1 MNLLGKIK
9 RNTLLRKAIAF
20 LAALRFGFPAHNL
33 TIIGITGTT
42 GKTTTA
48 FMVKNILEANGIK
61 TGLIS
66 TAGYYIGEEVIH
78 PEVYASG
85 TTPDLFF
92 LYYLLKKM
100 AKKSLKA
107 PGTTPDPFFLHYLLR
122 KMVKKGLK
130 VVVIEV
136 ASFGLMYE
144 RVYGLNFSA
153 AVLTNISYNHHIT
166 MHGNMNNYVSAKL
179 KLFRSLKPLSVAV
192 LPKESEYFDLFVK
205 NTQAQILSFGFDKTC
220 DLWIDIKEITK
231 TENKAVL
238 HYKNPASREPCYS
251 PLTHNKD
258 NSFSINLPL
267 PGLFN
272 ILNALAAVGAVH
284 KFSFTIKKLKK
295 GLESLKNIPGRLE
308 YINGKQPF
316 SVIVDK
322 ANTPAAFCGIIDFI
336 KILNP
341 KRKIAVYGNF
351 GESPIKEREKLAEI
365 ATNFFDITII
375 TEDDPQEESP
385 QKSIN
390 DFLNFVKKKNI
401 SSSKYQSFLNR
412 RQAIQEA
419 IKQAD
424 KGDLIV
430 ILGRGNEQTMDYGT
444 KVTPFDDRQVTREVL
459 KELGY

>member
-1 MNLLGKIK
+1 MNLLEKIK

-20 LAALRFGFPAHNL
+20 LAALRFGFPARHL

-66 TAGYYIGEEVIH
+66 TAGYYIGDEIIY
-78 PEVYASG
+78 PEAYASG

-92 LYYLLKKM
+92 LYYLLKKIV
-100 AKKSLKA
+100 KKSLKA

-122 KMVKKGLK
+122 KMVKKNLK

-144 RVYGLNFSA
+144 RVSGLNFSS

-166 MHGNMNNYVSAKL
+166 LHGNMNNYVSAKL
-179 KLFRSLKPLSVAV
+179 KLFRGLKPSSVAI

-205 NTQAQILSFGFDKTC
+205 NTRAEILSFGFDKTC
-220 DLWIDIKEITK
+220 DLWMDIKEITK
-231 TENKAVL
+231 TENKTVL
-238 HYKNPASREPCYS
+238 HYK
-251 PLTHNKD
+251 D
-258 NSFSINLPL
+258 NYFSINLPL

-272 ILNALAAVGAVH
+272 ILNTLAAVGAVH
-284 KFSFTIKKLKK
+284 KFSFSIEKLKK
-295 GLESLKNIPGRLE
+295 GLESLKSIPGRLE

-316 SVIVDK
+316 PIIVDK
-322 ANTPAAFCGIIDFI
+322 ANTPAAFCGIINFI

-341 KRKIAVYGNF
+341 KRKIAIYGNF

-365 ATNFFDITII
+365 ATNFFDLTII

-385 QKSIN
+385 QSGID
-390 DFLNFVKKKNI
+390 DFLNFVRKKKI
-401 SSSKYQSFLNR
+401 SSNKYSPFLNR
-412 RQAIQEA
+412 KKAIQEA
-419 IKQAD
+419 IKQAR

-430 ILGRGNEQTMDYGT
+430 ILGRGNEKTMDYGT
-444 KVTPFDDRQVTREVL
+444 KVTPFDDRQVVREVL
-459 KELGY
+459 KEQGY

>member
-1 MNLLGKIK
+1 MNLGLLNNIK
-9 RNTLLRKAIAF
+9 KNSLLRKIIAF
-20 LAALRFGFPAHNL
+20 SAALRFGFPGRHL

-48 FMVKNILEANGIK
+48 FMVKNILEVNGIK

-66 TAGYYIGEEVIH
+66 TAGYHIGDEV
-78 PEVYASG
+78 VY
-85 TTPDLFF
+85 P
-92 LYYLLKKM
+92 KVHV
-100 AKKSLKA
+100 
-107 PGTTPDPFFLHYLLR
+107 PGTTPDPFFLHFLLR
-122 KMVKKGLK
+122 KMVRRGLK
-130 VVVIEV
+130 AVIIEV
-136 ASFGLMYE
+136 SSFGLMYE
-144 RVYGLNFSA
+144 RVYGLDFSS
-153 AVLTNISYNHHIT
+153 AVLTNISYNHHIAL
-166 MHGNMNNYVSAKL
+166 HGNMNNYVSAKL
-179 KLFRSLKPLSVAV
+179 KLFRNLKRTSIAV
-192 LPKESEYFDLFVK
+192 LPKESEYFDLFAK

-220 DLWIDIKEITK
+220 DLWMDIKEITK

-238 HYKNPASREPCYS
+238 HC
-251 PLTHNKD
+251 KD
-258 NSFSINLPL
+258 DSFSIDLPL

-272 ILNALAAVGAVH
+272 ILNALAAASAVDG
-284 KFSFTIKKLKK
+284 FSFSTEKLKK

-308 YINGKQPF
+308 YINSKQPF
-316 SVIVDK
+316 SIIVDK

-341 KRKIAVYGNF
+341 KKKIAVYGNF

-365 ATNFFDITII
+365 ATNFFDLTII

-385 QKSIN
+385 QKSID

-401 SSSKYQSFLNR
+401 SSSKYQSFIDR

-419 IKQAD
+419 IKKAEG
-424 KGDLIV
+424 GDLIV

>member
-1 MNLLGKIK
+1 MNLLEKIK

-20 LAALRFGFPAHNL
+20 LAALRFGFPGRNL
-33 TIIGITGTT
+33 TIIGVTGTT

-48 FMVKNILEANGIK
+48 FMIKDILEANGIK

-66 TAGYYIGEEVIH
+66 TAGYYIGDEIVH
-78 PEVYASG
+78 P
-85 TTPDLFF
+85 
-92 LYYLLKKM
+92 
-100 AKKSLKA
+100 KA
-107 PGTTPDPFFLHYLLR
+107 HVPGTTPDPFFLHYLLK

-130 VVVIEV
+130 NVVIEV
-136 ASFGLMYE
+136 SSFGLMYE
-144 RVYGLNFSA
+144 RVSGLNFSS

-166 MHGNMNNYVSAKL
+166 LHGNMNNYVSAKL
-179 KLFRSLKPLSVAV
+179 KLFRNLKPSSVAI

-205 NTQAQILSFGFDKTC
+205 NTQAEILSFGFDKTC
-220 DLWIDIKEITK
+220 DLWMDIKEITK
-231 TENKAVL
+231 TENKTVL
-238 HYKNPASREPCYS
+238 HY
-251 PLTHNKD
+251 KD

-284 KFSFTIKKLKK
+284 KFSFFIEKLKK

-308 YINGKQPF
+308 HINGKQSF
-316 SVIVDK
+316 SIIVDK

-341 KRKIAVYGNF
+341 RRKIAIYGNF

-385 QKSIN
+385 QRGID
-390 DFLNFVKKKNI
+390 DFLNFVKKMKI
-401 SSSKYQSFLNR
+401 PSSKYLSFLNR
-412 RQAIQEA
+412 KQAIQEA
-419 IKQAD
+419 IKQAN

-430 ILGRGNEQTMDYGT
+430 ILGRGNEKTMDYGT
-444 KVTPFDDRQVTREVL
+444 KVIPFDDRQVAREVL
-459 KELGY
+459 KEQGYL

>member
-1 MNLLGKIK
+1 MNLFRKIK
-9 RNTLLRKAIAF
+9 RSTLLRKTIAF
-20 LAALRFGFPAHNL
+20 LAALRFGFPARRL

-48 FMVKNILEANGIK
+48 FMVKNILEVNGIK

-66 TAGYYIGEEVIH
+66 TAGYYIGDEVI
-78 PEVYASG
+78 YAEDYMSG

-92 LYYLLKKM
+92 LYYLIKKIV
-100 AKKSLKA
+100 KKSLKA

-144 RVYGLNFSA
+144 RVYGLNFSS
-153 AVLTNISYNHHIT
+153 AVLTNISYNHHIAI
-166 MHGNMNNYVSAKL
+166 HGNMNNYVSAKL
-179 KLFRSLKPLSVAV
+179 KLFRNLKKKSIAV
-192 LPKESEYFDLFVK
+192 LPKESEYFDLFAK
-205 NTQAQILSFGFDKTC
+205 NTQAQILSFGFDRTC
-220 DLWIDIKEITK
+220 DLWMDIKEITK
-231 TENKAVL
+231 SKNKAIL
-238 HYKNPASREPCYS
+238 HFKN
-251 PLTHNKD
+251 D
-258 NSFSINLPL
+258 SFPINLPL

-284 KFSFTIKKLKK
+284 KFSFSIEKLKK

-316 SVIVDK
+316 SIIVDK
-322 ANTPAAFCGIIDFI
+322 ANTPAAFCGIVDFI

-341 KRKIAVYGNF
+341 KRKIVIYGNF

-365 ATNFFDITII
+365 ATNFFDLTII

-385 QKSIN
+385 KKSIN

-401 SSSKYQSFLNR
+401 SSGKYLSFLNR
-412 RQAIQEA
+412 KQAIQEA
-419 IKQAD
+419 IKEATR
-424 KGDLIV
+424 GDLIV

-444 KVTPFDDRQVTREVL
+444 KVMPFDDRQVVREVL
-459 KELGY
+459 KEQGY

>member
-1 MNLLGKIK
+1 MNLGLLNNIK
-9 RNTLLRKAIAF
+9 KNSLLRKIIAF
-20 LAALRFGFPAHNL
+20 SAALRFGFPGRHL

-48 FMVKNILEANGIK
+48 FMVKNILEVNGIK

-66 TAGYYIGEEVIH
+66 TAGYHIGDEV
-78 PEVYASG
+78 VY
-85 TTPDLFF
+85 P
-92 LYYLLKKM
+92 KVHV
-100 AKKSLKA
+100 
-107 PGTTPDPFFLHYLLR
+107 PGTTPDPFFLHFLLR
-122 KMVKKGLK
+122 KMVRRGLK
-130 VVVIEV
+130 AVIIEV
-136 ASFGLMYE
+136 SSFGLMYE
-144 RVYGLNFSA
+144 RVYGLDFSS
-153 AVLTNISYNHHIT
+153 AVLTNISYNHHIAL
-166 MHGNMNNYVSAKL
+166 HGNMNNYVSAKL
-179 KLFRSLKPLSVAV
+179 KLFRNLKRTSIAV
-192 LPKESEYFDLFVK
+192 LPKESEYFDLFAK

-220 DLWIDIKEITK
+220 DLWMDIKEITR

-238 HYKNPASREPCYS
+238 HCKN
-251 PLTHNKD
+251 D
-258 NSFSINLPL
+258 SFSIDLPL

-272 ILNALAAVGAVH
+272 ILNALAAASAVDG
-284 KFSFTIKKLKK
+284 FSFTTEKLKK

-308 YINGKQPF
+308 YINSKQPF
-316 SVIVDK
+316 SIIVDK

-341 KRKIAVYGNF
+341 KKKIAVYGNF

-365 ATNFFDITII
+365 ATNFFDLTII

-385 QKSIN
+385 QKSID

-401 SSSKYQSFLNR
+401 SSSRYQSFIDR

-419 IKQAD
+419 IKKAEG
-424 KGDLIV
+424 GDLIV

>member
-1 MNLLGKIK
+1 MNLGLLNNIK
-9 RNTLLRKAIAF
+9 KNSLLRKIIAF
-20 LAALRFGFPAHNL
+20 SAALRFGFPGRHL

-48 FMVKNILEANGIK
+48 FMVKNILEVNGIK

-66 TAGYYIGEEVIH
+66 TAGYHIGDEV
-78 PEVYASG
+78 VY
-85 TTPDLFF
+85 P
-92 LYYLLKKM
+92 KVHV
-100 AKKSLKA
+100 
-107 PGTTPDPFFLHYLLR
+107 PGTTPDPFFLHFLLR
-122 KMVKKGLK
+122 KMVRRGLK
-130 VVVIEV
+130 AVIIEV
-136 ASFGLMYE
+136 SSFGLMYE
-144 RVYGLNFSA
+144 RVYGLDFSS
-153 AVLTNISYNHHIT
+153 AVLTNISYNHHIAL
-166 MHGNMNNYVSAKL
+166 HGNMNNYVSAKL
-179 KLFRSLKPLSVAV
+179 KLFRNLKRTSIAV
-192 LPKESEYFDLFVK
+192 LPKESEYFDLFAK

-220 DLWIDIKEITK
+220 DLWMDIKEITK

-238 HYKNPASREPCYS
+238 HC
-251 PLTHNKD
+251 KD
-258 NSFSINLPL
+258 DSFSIDLPL

-272 ILNALAAVGAVH
+272 ILNALAAASAVDG
-284 KFSFTIKKLKK
+284 FSFSTEKLKK

-308 YINGKQPF
+308 YINSKQPF
-316 SVIVDK
+316 SIIVDK

-341 KRKIAVYGNF
+341 KKKIAVYGNF

-365 ATNFFDITII
+365 ATNFFDLTII

-385 QKSIN
+385 QKSID

-401 SSSKYQSFLNR
+401 SSSRYQSFIDR

-419 IKQAD
+419 IKKAEG
-424 KGDLIV
+424 GDLIV

>member
-9 RNTLLRKAIAF
+9 KNTLLRKTIAF
-20 LAALRFGFPAHNL
+20 LAALRFGFPGRHL

-48 FMVKNILEANGIK
+48 FMIKNILEINGIK

-66 TAGYYIGEEVIH
+66 TAGYYIGDEVIY
-78 PEVYASG
+78 PEDYASG
-85 TTPDLFF
+85 TTPDLFAIHS
-92 LYYLLKKM
+92 LLKKM
-100 AKKSLKA
+100 VKKGLKA

-130 VVVIEV
+130 TVVIEV
-136 ASFGLMYE
+136 SSFGLMYE
-144 RVYGLNFSA
+144 RVYGLNFSS

-166 MHGNMNNYVSAKL
+166 LHGNMNNYVSAKL
-179 KLFRSLKPLSVAV
+179 KLFRSLKPSSIAV
-192 LPKESEYFDLFVK
+192 LPKESEYFDLFAK
-205 NTQAQILSFGFDKTC
+205 NTQAQILSFGFDRTC
-220 DLWIDIKEITK
+220 DLWMDIKEITK
-231 TENKAVL
+231 TENRTVL
-238 HYKNPASREPCYS
+238 HC
-251 PLTHNKD
+251 KD
-258 NSFSINLPL
+258 NSFSIDLPL

-284 KFSFTIKKLKK
+284 KFSFSIEKLKK

-308 YINGKQPF
+308 YINGEQPF
-316 SVIVDK
+316 SIIVDK

-341 KRKIAVYGNF
+341 KKKIAVYGNF
-351 GESPIKEREKLAEI
+351 GESPLKEREKLAEI
-365 ATNFFDITII
+365 ATNFFDLTII
-375 TEDDPQEESP
+375 TEDDPQEKSP

-401 SSSKYQSFLNR
+401 PATKYQSFLNR
-412 RQAIQEA
+412 KQAIQEA
-419 IKQAD
+419 IKQAN

-444 KVTPFDDRQVTREVL
+444 KVIPFDDRQVAREAL
-459 KELGY
+459 KESGY

>member
-1 MNLLGKIK
+1 MNLGLLNNIK
-9 RNTLLRKAIAF
+9 KNSLLRKIIAF
-20 LAALRFGFPAHNL
+20 SAALRFGFPGHNL

-48 FMVKNILEANGIK
+48 FMIKNILEVNGIK

-66 TAGYYIGEEVIH
+66 TAGYYINDEV
-78 PEVYASG
+78 VY
-85 TTPDLFF
+85 P
-92 LYYLLKKM
+92 
-100 AKKSLKA
+100 KA
-107 PGTTPDPFFLHYLLR
+107 HVPGTTPDPFFLHFLLR
-122 KMVKKGLK
+122 KMVRSGLK
-130 VVVIEV
+130 AVIIEV
-136 ASFGLMYE
+136 SSFGLMYE
-144 RVYGLNFSA
+144 RVYGLNFSS
-153 AVLTNISYNHHIT
+153 AVLTNLSYNHHIAL
-166 MHGNMNNYVSAKL
+166 HGNMNNYVSAKL
-179 KLFRSLKPLSVAV
+179 KLFRSLKASSIAV
-192 LPKESEYFDLFVK
+192 LPKESEYFDLFAK

-220 DLWIDIKEITK
+220 DLWMDIKEITK
-231 TENKAVL
+231 TENKAIL
-238 HYKNPASREPCYS
+238 HC
-251 PLTHNKD
+251 KD

-272 ILNALAAVGAVH
+272 ILNALAAVSAVYG
-284 KFSFTIKKLKK
+284 FSFTIEKLKK

-316 SVIVDK
+316 SIIVDK

-341 KRKIAVYGNF
+341 KKKIAVYGNF
-351 GESPIKEREKLAEI
+351 GESPLKEREKLAEI

-385 QKSIN
+385 QKSID

-412 RQAIQEA
+412 KEAMRQA
-419 IKQAD
+419 IKQAN

>member
-1 MNLLGKIK
+1 MNLGLLNNIK
-9 RNTLLRKAIAF
+9 KNSLLRKIIAF
-20 LAALRFGFPAHNL
+20 SAALRFGFPGRHL

-48 FMVKNILEANGIK
+48 FMVKNILEVNGIK

-66 TAGYYIGEEVIH
+66 TAGYHIGDEV
-78 PEVYASG
+78 VY
-85 TTPDLFF
+85 P
-92 LYYLLKKM
+92 KVHV
-100 AKKSLKA
+100 
-107 PGTTPDPFFLHYLLR
+107 PGTTPDPFFLHFLLR
-122 KMVKKGLK
+122 KMVRRGLK
-130 VVVIEV
+130 AVIIEV
-136 ASFGLMYE
+136 SSFGLMYE
-144 RVYGLNFSA
+144 RVYGLDFSS
-153 AVLTNISYNHHIT
+153 AVLTNISYNHHIAL
-166 MHGNMNNYVSAKL
+166 HGNMNNYVSAKL
-179 KLFRSLKPLSVAV
+179 KLFRNLKRTSIAV
-192 LPKESEYFDLFVK
+192 LPKESEYFDLFAK

-220 DLWIDIKEITK
+220 DLWMDIKEITK

-238 HYKNPASREPCYS
+238 HC
-251 PLTHNKD
+251 KD
-258 NSFSINLPL
+258 DSFSIDLPL

-272 ILNALAAVGAVH
+272 ILNALAAASAVDG
-284 KFSFTIKKLKK
+284 FSFTTEKLKK

-308 YINGKQPF
+308 YINSKQPF
-316 SVIVDK
+316 SIIVDK

-341 KRKIAVYGNF
+341 KKKIAVYGNF

-365 ATNFFDITII
+365 ATNFFDLTII

-385 QKSIN
+385 QKSID

-401 SSSKYQSFLNR
+401 SSSRYQSFIDR

-419 IKQAD
+419 IKKAEG
-424 KGDLIV
+424 GDLIV

>member
-1 MNLLGKIK
+1 MI
-9 RNTLLRKAIAF
+9 
-20 LAALRFGFPAHNL
+20 
-33 TIIGITGTT
+33 
-42 GKTTTA
+42 
-48 FMVKNILEANGIK
+48 
-61 TGLIS
+61 
-66 TAGYYIGEEVIH
+66 Y
-78 PEVYASG
+78 PEDYASG

-166 MHGNMNNYVSAKL
+166 LHGNMNNYASAKL
-179 KLFRSLKPLSVAV
+179 KLFRSLKSSSIAV
-192 LPKESEYFDLFVK
+192 LPKESEYFDLFAK

-220 DLWIDIKEITK
+220 DLWMDIKKITK
-231 TENKAVL
+231 TENKAIL
-238 HYKNPASREPCYS
+238 HC
-251 PLTHNKD
+251 KD

-272 ILNALAAVGAVH
+272 ILNALASVGAVH
-284 KFSFTIKKLKK
+284 KFSLSIEKLKQ
-295 GLESLKNIPGRLE
+295 GLESLKSIPGRLE
-308 YINGKQPF
+308 YINGKQSF
-316 SVIVDK
+316 SIIVDK

-341 KRKIAVYGNF
+341 KKKIAVYGNF
-351 GESPIKEREKLAEI
+351 GESPLKEREKLAEI
-365 ATNFFDITII
+365 ATNFFDLTII
-375 TEDDPQEESP
+375 TEDDPQEKSP

-401 SSSKYQSFLNR
+401 SSTKYQSFLNR
-412 RQAIQEA
+412 KQAIQEA
-419 IKQAD
+419 IKQAN

-444 KVTPFDDRQVTREVL
+444 RVIPFDDRQVTREVL
-459 KELGY
+459 KEQGY

>member
-1 MNLLGKIK
+1 MKIGMNFLNKIK
-9 RNTLLRKAIAF
+9 KNTLLRKIIAF
-20 LAALRFGFPAHNL
+20 LAALRFGFPGRHL

-48 FMVKNILEANGIK
+48 FMIKNILEANGIK

-66 TAGYYIGEEVIH
+66 TAGYYIGDEVIY
-78 PEVYASG
+78 PEDYMSG
-85 TTPDLFF
+85 TTSDLFF
-92 LYYLLKKM
+92 LYYLLKKI

-107 PGTTPDPFFLHYLLR
+107 PGTTPDPFFLHFLLR

-153 AVLTNISYNHHIT
+153 AVLTNISYNHHIAL
-166 MHGNMNNYVSAKL
+166 HGNMNNYVSAKL
-179 KLFRSLKPLSVAV
+179 KLFRNLKTTSIAV
-192 LPKESEYFDLFVK
+192 LPKESEYFDLFTK
-205 NTQAQILSFGFDKTC
+205 NTQAQVLSFGFDKTC

-238 HYKNPASREPCYS
+238 YR
-251 PLTHNKD
+251 KD
-258 NSFSINLPL
+258 DSFLINLPL

-272 ILNALAAVGAVH
+272 ILNALAAIGAVYG
-284 KFSFTIKKLKK
+284 FSFSIEKLKK
-295 GLESLKNIPGRLE
+295 GLESLKKIPGRLE

-316 SVIVDK
+316 SIIVDK
-322 ANTPAAFCGIIDFI
+322 ANTPAAFCGIINFI

-351 GESPIKEREKLAEI
+351 GESPLKEREKLAEI
-365 ATNFFDITII
+365 ATNFFDLTII

-390 DFLNFVKKKNI
+390 DFLNFVDKKNI
-401 SSSKYQSFLNR
+401 PSSKYQSFLNR
-412 RQAIQEA
+412 RQAIQES
-419 IKQAD
+419 IKQANR
-424 KGDLIV
+424 GDLIV
-430 ILGRGNEQTMDYGT
+430 ILGRGNEKTMDYGI
-444 KVTPFDDRQVTREVL
+444 KVIPFDDRQVTREVL
-459 KELGY
+459 KEQGY

>member
-1 MNLLGKIK
+1 MNLGLLNNIK
-9 RNTLLRKAIAF
+9 KNSLLRKIIAF
-20 LAALRFGFPAHNL
+20 SAALRFGFPGRHL

-48 FMVKNILEANGIK
+48 FMVKNILEVNGIK

-66 TAGYYIGEEVIH
+66 TAGYHIGDEV
-78 PEVYASG
+78 VY
-85 TTPDLFF
+85 P
-92 LYYLLKKM
+92 KVHV
-100 AKKSLKA
+100 
-107 PGTTPDPFFLHYLLR
+107 PGTTPDPFFLHFLLR
-122 KMVKKGLK
+122 KMVRRGLK
-130 VVVIEV
+130 AVIIEV
-136 ASFGLMYE
+136 SSFGLMYE
-144 RVYGLNFSA
+144 RVYGLDFSS
-153 AVLTNISYNHHIT
+153 AVLTNISYNHHIAL
-166 MHGNMNNYVSAKL
+166 HGNMNNYVSAKL
-179 KLFRSLKPLSVAV
+179 KLFRNLKRTSIAV
-192 LPKESEYFDLFVK
+192 LPKESEYFDLFAK
-205 NTQAQILSFGFDKTC
+205 NTQAQILSFGCDKTC
-220 DLWIDIKEITK
+220 DLWMDIKEITK

-238 HYKNPASREPCYS
+238 HC
-251 PLTHNKD
+251 KD
-258 NSFSINLPL
+258 DSFSIDLPL

-272 ILNALAAVGAVH
+272 ILNALAAASAVDG
-284 KFSFTIKKLKK
+284 FSFSTEKLKK

-308 YINGKQPF
+308 YINSKQPF
-316 SVIVDK
+316 SIIVDK

-341 KRKIAVYGNF
+341 KKKIAVYGNF

-365 ATNFFDITII
+365 ATNFFDLTII

-385 QKSIN
+385 QKSID

-401 SSSKYQSFLNR
+401 SSSRYQSFIDR

-419 IKQAD
+419 IKKAEG
-424 KGDLIV
+424 GDLIV

>member
-1 MNLLGKIK
+1 MNLGLLNNIK
-9 RNTLLRKAIAF
+9 KNSLLRKIIAF
-20 LAALRFGFPAHNL
+20 SAALRFGFPGRHL

-48 FMVKNILEANGIK
+48 FMVKNILEVNGIK

-66 TAGYYIGEEVIH
+66 TAGYHIGDEV
-78 PEVYASG
+78 VY
-85 TTPDLFF
+85 P
-92 LYYLLKKM
+92 KVHV
-100 AKKSLKA
+100 
-107 PGTTPDPFFLHYLLR
+107 PGTTPDPFFLHFLLR
-122 KMVKKGLK
+122 KMVRRGLK
-130 VVVIEV
+130 AVIIEV
-136 ASFGLMYE
+136 SSFGLMYE
-144 RVYGLNFSA
+144 RVYGLNFSS
-153 AVLTNISYNHHIT
+153 AVLTNISYNHHIAL
-166 MHGNMNNYVSAKL
+166 HGNMNNYVSAKL
-179 KLFRSLKPLSVAV
+179 KLFRNLKRTSIAV
-192 LPKESEYFDLFVK
+192 LPKESEYFDLFAK

-220 DLWIDIKEITK
+220 DLWMDIKEITK

-238 HYKNPASREPCYS
+238 HC
-251 PLTHNKD
+251 KD
-258 NSFSINLPL
+258 DSFSIDLPL

-272 ILNALAAVGAVH
+272 ILNALAAASAVDG
-284 KFSFTIKKLKK
+284 FSFSTEKLKK

-308 YINGKQPF
+308 YINSKQPF
-316 SVIVDK
+316 SIIVDK

-341 KRKIAVYGNF
+341 KKKIAVYGNF

-365 ATNFFDITII
+365 ATNFFDLTII

-385 QKSIN
+385 QKSID

-401 SSSKYQSFLNR
+401 SSSKYQSFIDR

-419 IKQAD
+419 IKKAEG
-424 KGDLIV
+424 GDLIV

>member
-1 MNLLGKIK
+1 MNLLEKIK
-9 RNTLLRKAIAF
+9 RNSLLRKMIAF
-20 LAALRFGFPAHNL
+20 LAALRFGFPGRHL

-48 FMVKNILEANGIK
+48 FMIKNILEVNGIK

-78 PEVYASG
+78 PEAYASG

-130 VVVIEV
+130 AVVIEV

-166 MHGNMNNYVSAKL
+166 LHGNMNNYVSAKL
-179 KLFRSLKPLSVAV
+179 KLFRNLKTTSIAV
-192 LPKESEYFDLFVK
+192 LPKESEYFDLFAK
-205 NTQAQILSFGFDKTC
+205 NTQAQVLKFGIDKTC
-220 DLWIDIKEITK
+220 DLWMDIKEITK
-231 TENKAVL
+231 TENKAVI
-238 HYKNPASREPCYS
+238 HCN
-251 PLTHNKD
+251 D

-272 ILNALAAVGAVH
+272 ILNALAAVGAVYG
-284 KFSFTIKKLKK
+284 FSFSIEKLKK
-295 GLESLKNIPGRLE
+295 GLESLKEIPGRLE
-308 YINGKQPF
+308 YINGKHPF
-316 SVIVDK
+316 SIIIDK
-322 ANTPAAFCGIIDFI
+322 ANTPAAFYGIIDFI

-341 KRKIAVYGNF
+341 KKKIAVYGNF
-351 GESPIKEREKLAEI
+351 GESPLKEREKLAEI

-401 SSSKYQSFLNR
+401 SSTKYQSFLNR

-419 IKQAD
+419 IKQAN

-444 KVTPFDDRQVTREVL
+444 KITPFDDRQVTREVL
-459 KELGY
+459 KKQGY